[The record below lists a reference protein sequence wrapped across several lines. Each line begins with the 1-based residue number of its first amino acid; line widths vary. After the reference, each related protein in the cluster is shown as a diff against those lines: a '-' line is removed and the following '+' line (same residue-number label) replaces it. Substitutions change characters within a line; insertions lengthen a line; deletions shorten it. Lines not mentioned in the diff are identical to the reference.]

1 MRDLYNK
8 LMSNQVA
15 REGILYLIIGGS
27 AVTLDA
33 IIFMILYNIGN
44 LDPVVSTIIS
54 ITFATIFSFIL
65 NAKYNFKKED
75 KVAKRLVLF
84 SLVSA
89 FGMLVSSTI
98 IKVCEEKFGI
108 DPNYTKIISIPI
120 IAVLQFVLNKLI
132 TFK

>member
-1 MRDLYNK
+1 MKDLYNK

-98 IKVCEEKFGI
+98 ITVGENKFGI

-120 IAVLQFVLNKLI
+120 IAVIQFVLNKLI

>member
-1 MRDLYNK
+1 MKDLYDK

-27 AVTLDA
+27 AVVLDA
-33 IIFMILYNIGN
+33 IVFMILYNIGK
-44 LDPVVSTIIS
+44 LDPILSTIIS
-54 ITFATIFSFIL
+54 ITLATIFSFTL
-65 NAKYNFKKED
+65 NSRYNFKKED
-75 KVAKRLVLF
+75 KVAKRLLLF

-89 FGMLVSSTI
+89 FGMLISSTI
-98 IKVCEEKFGI
+98 IKVGEDKLGI

-120 IAVLQFVLNKLI
+120 IAVTQFVLNKLI